1 MSKPN
6 ILFLMP
12 DQLRPDFLSCY
23 GADFINTPHI
33 DSLAGEGTLY
43 RNAYSTSPVC
53 VTARHNI
60 LTGLNSIRAGVLNNF
75 QFIRPDYAACGI
87 RTWPELL
94 GENGYHTAGIGKMHF
109 YPWDAMM
116 GYDER
121 VICEDKR
128 WLHIQDDYA
137 DFLAQ
142 KGLRKLHGN
151 EHEGYLENRGAFV
164 HQHPFD
170 CSWDYFVGDAA
181 TRFIR
186 DYDREQ
192 PFAAMVGFPGP
203 HCPYD
208 PSPEYADRYDP
219 ADMPP
224 AIPEVE
230 GEHPKMREGNINGNK
245 LPWNGVDY
253 SEFTQ
258 AHKAKIRAH
267 YCGLVAQIDHMVG
280 EILQALRATGQL
292 DNTIIL
298 FASDHGD
305 YLGDHNLIGKGSF
318 FEASCHVPLIARVPG
333 QPGGRENSDL
343 VALADITPS
352 MTQFAGCETPDYVD
366 FQPLPGLGLKEC
378 APREYL
384 YGMMAGGWMA
394 YDGRYKLCKYSTD
407 EHMLFDLQEDP
418 TEINNLIRDESHRA
432 IYERLDS
439 ALTREIMRSVLA
451 SRHDQ
456 LVYARDLSGD
466 EAFGQPGWQRT
477 YPQPF

>member
-12 DQLRPDFLSCY
+12 DQLRHDFLSCY
-23 GADFINTPHI
+23 GATFIDTPNI
-33 DSLAGEGTLY
+33 DRLACEGTLY

-53 VTARHNI
+53 ITARHNL
-60 LTGLNSIRAGVLNNF
+60 LTGLNSIRAGVLNNG
-75 QFIRPDYAACGI
+75 QFIRPDYEACGI
-87 RTWPELL
+87 NTWPALL
-94 GENGYHTAGIGKMHF
+94 SQSGYHTSGIGKMHF

-128 WLHIQDDYA
+128 WLCIKDDYTK
-137 DFLAQ
+137 FLEE

-151 EHEGYLENRGAFV
+151 EHEGYHKHKGAIV

-181 TRFIR
+181 AQFIR
-186 DYDREQ
+186 KHDRKK

-208 PSPEYADRYDP
+208 PSPEYANRFDP
-219 ADMPP
+219 ATMPV

-230 GEHPKMREGNINGNK
+230 DEHPQIRRENINVNK
-245 LPWNGVDY
+245 RPWNGVDH
-253 SEFTQ
+253 SEFTD

-267 YCGLVAQIDHMVG
+267 YCGLIAQIDHMVG
-280 EILQALRATGQL
+280 EILNALEDTDQL
-292 DNTIIL
+292 DNTVIF

-305 YLGDHNLIGKGSF
+305 YLGDHNLIGKGHF

-333 QPGGRENSDL
+333 QPGGGQRYEL
-343 VALADITPS
+343 VALADINPS
-352 MTQFAGCETPDYVD
+352 MLQIAGCEVPDYCD
-366 FQPLPGLGLKEC
+366 FQPLPGIELTEST
-378 APREYL
+378 PREYL

-394 YDGRYKLCKYSTD
+394 FDGRHKLCKYDSG
-407 EHMLFDLQEDP
+407 EHMLFDLERDP
-418 TEINNLIRDESHRA
+418 TETNNIIRDDRENR
-432 IYERLDS
+432 ERLDQ
-439 ALTREIMRSVLA
+439 ALTREIMRSIVA
-451 SRHDQ
+451 ARHDQ
-456 LVYARDLSGD
+456 LVYDTDLSGD
-466 EAFGQPGWQRT
+466 KDFGQPGWQRT
-477 YPQPF
+477 YPQPL